1 MEKEKQSY
9 GNSALKNIIN
19 AGAKGA
25 ASPSQGAK
33 IGGEILAPP
42 GAGEAVAQGL
52 QAGANMG
59 AAFSKEFMTGIV
71 RQQGR
76 GPSAVLQDLKIQ
88 QAINAQKPGT
98 HSKQSTTNKGIES
111 IRQKATSKKNGLST
125 STSTN
130 NGQSGGKG
138 QGR

>member
-1 MEKEKQSY
+1 MVKEKQSY
-9 GNSALKNIIN
+9 ENSALKNILN
-19 AGAKGA
+19 AGSKGA

-52 QAGANMG
+52 QAGVNMG
-59 AAFSKEFMTGIV
+59 AAFSKEFMAGTV
-71 RQQGR
+71 RQHGK

-111 IRQKATSKKNGLST
+111 ARQKTTAKEKGLSVNT
-125 STSTN
+125 STS
-130 NGQSGGKG
+130 NGKSSGKG